1 MGELVSHATGWE
13 SRVVTLGRPYAG
25 RAPAPAPTRRVAN
38 RPALQ
43 RTSIARL
50 NVATVREGLAW
61 RPHAVVCGHIVM
73 SPAAVLLG
81 ELLRVPTVQY
91 VYAKEL
97 PNRPGLARFA
107 MARSAATI
115 VLSRHAAETA
125 RRTGADPTRLHVIP
139 PGVDVAERLPPRGA
153 KAEIPAILTVARL
166 ADRYKGFD
174 VMLRAMLLVR
184 ARIPAARWVVIG
196 DGPLRGELERTAEAW
211 DLGGNVLFC
220 GHVPD
225 EELDEWFA
233 RSHVFAMPSRL
244 PADGGGGEG
253 YGLVYLEAGAHGLP
267 CVAGNLGAAAEAVID
282 GETGLLV
289 DATDHVQT
297 AGALVELLI
306 DSDRATAL
314 GAAGHARA
322 RTLSWER
329 MATAVEALVADLIAS
344 RA

>member
-1 MGELVSHATGWE
+1 
-13 SRVVTLGRPYAG
+13 
-25 RAPAPAPTRRVAN
+25 
-38 RPALQ
+38 
-43 RTSIARL
+43 
-50 NVATVREGLAW
+50 
-61 RPHAVVCGHIVM
+61 
-73 SPAAVLLG
+73 
-81 ELLRVPTVQY
+81 
-91 VYAKEL
+91 
-97 PNRPGLARFA
+97 
-107 MARSAATI
+107 
-115 VLSRHAAETA
+115 
-125 RRTGADPTRLHVIP
+125 
-139 PGVDVAERLPPRGA
+139 
-153 KAEIPAILTVARL
+153 
-166 ADRYKGFD
+166 
-174 VMLRAMLLVR
+174 
-184 ARIPAARWVVIG
+184 VIG